1 MKFVTHIDF
10 DMLNSN
16 LPELKPNFNR
26 VAILEYSKQPKWSKL
41 KKNSIFTLLANE
53 RS

>member
-16 LPELKPNFNR
+16 LPGAKAKFQWGRHFGLFKMAEIEKR
-26 VAILEYSKQPKWSKL
+26 
-41 KKNSIFTLLANE
+41 IFTFLANKK
-53 RS
+53 S